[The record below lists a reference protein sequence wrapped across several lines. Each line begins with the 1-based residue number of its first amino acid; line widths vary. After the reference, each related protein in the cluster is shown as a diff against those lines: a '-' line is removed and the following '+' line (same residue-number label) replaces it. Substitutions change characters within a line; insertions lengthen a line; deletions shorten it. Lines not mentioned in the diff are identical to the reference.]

1 MSIGSGLLYPPAL
14 MQEFDEDSIQTK
26 IIRTLLIVISTIL
39 PTFLLFDGFLRSFDW
54 INLLICVLTCVL
66 NAYLVHSI
74 NTHKSAAYLPSFLF
88 LLVCYLIIGIRS
100 TGTALTVV
108 AGVNAAVA
116 FVCAITML
124 WVLITC
130 WVAPHEGS
138 DSARPSTPVEVLGIV
153 LLALLALGLRL
164 YQIDVLPATHL
175 LEARYGLDA
184 RAVLERNEWNPI
196 ALTFDQHGHL
206 FSVVLAMAM
215 TLFGDS
221 FVAIRSASAIIGSA
235 TVLLLYIA
243 TRRFFD
249 VRTAWLASLAFV
261 AMAIHLEFSRIATS
275 TILDAFLVCAV
286 LAFLAIGWDT
296 GRRRGYVLAGL
307 ALGLCQYTY
316 HTGKIIP
323 VVFAI
328 WLSVVAIQ
336 NWELVRLRLGALTM
350 MWGIA
355 LAVSLPMFWTI
366 ATHWD
371 TYVPAIQAVSI
382 LNESDIAGLTWL
394 QRIANDLQTPPW
406 LVLITGVRDALAA
419 FIAVPVR
426 DGYDVGL
433 AILTLPS
440 AVLFLIGTL
449 LMIRE
454 YDDPRYWLLFLGM
467 MAAVGVAAITIN
479 TPAAQRMMF
488 ATPFVAMVVGIGLA
502 QSSRWLR
509 LEWIQSDWSLP
520 HWFIQTIGIT
530 LAIGIAGYDANNYL
544 INNRNAAIQRA
555 DAMAS
560 AIGNTVAAF
569 PDGSTAY
576 AFTEPF
582 LRYDGNPILVFQAP
596 HVRGIDVP
604 QPLTNVP
611 PWVLDGPKQ
620 IFVFAPERSSELAL
634 IRSFYPGGQED
645 RVFRQN
651 GETILLYYVLDG
663 IPALKT
669 P

>member
-1 MSIGSGLLYPPAL
+1 
-14 MQEFDEDSIQTK
+14 
-26 IIRTLLIVISTIL
+26 
-39 PTFLLFDGFLRSFDW
+39 
-54 INLLICVLTCVL
+54 
-66 NAYLVHSI
+66 
-74 NTHKSAAYLPSFLF
+74 
-88 LLVCYLIIGIRS
+88 
-100 TGTALTVV
+100 
-108 AGVNAAVA
+108 
-116 FVCAITML
+116 
-124 WVLITC
+124 
-130 WVAPHEGS
+130 
-138 DSARPSTPVEVLGIV
+138 
-153 LLALLALGLRL
+153 
-164 YQIDVLPATHL
+164 
-175 LEARYGLDA
+175 
-184 RAVLERNEWNPI
+184 
-196 ALTFDQHGHL
+196 
-206 FSVVLAMAM
+206 
-215 TLFGDS
+215 
-221 FVAIRSASAIIGSA
+221 
-235 TVLLLYIA
+235 
-243 TRRFFD
+243 
-249 VRTAWLASLAFV
+249 
-261 AMAIHLEFSRIATS
+261 
-275 TILDAFLVCAV
+275 
-286 LAFLAIGWDT
+286 
-296 GRRRGYVLAGL
+296 
-307 ALGLCQYTY
+307 
-316 HTGKIIP
+316 
-323 VVFAI
+323 
-328 WLSVVAIQ
+328 
-336 NWELVRLRLGALTM
+336 
-350 MWGIA
+350 
-355 LAVSLPMFWTI
+355 
-366 ATHWD
+366 
-371 TYVPAIQAVSI
+371 
-382 LNESDIAGLTWL
+382 
-394 QRIANDLQTPPW
+394 
-406 LVLITGVRDALAA
+406 
-419 FIAVPVR
+419 
-426 DGYDVGL
+426 
-433 AILTLPS
+433 
-440 AVLFLIGTL
+440 LIGTL

>member
-1 MSIGSGLLYPPAL
+1 
-14 MQEFDEDSIQTK
+14 
-26 IIRTLLIVISTIL
+26 
-39 PTFLLFDGFLRSFDW
+39 
-54 INLLICVLTCVL
+54 
-66 NAYLVHSI
+66 
-74 NTHKSAAYLPSFLF
+74 
-88 LLVCYLIIGIRS
+88 
-100 TGTALTVV
+100 
-108 AGVNAAVA
+108 
-116 FVCAITML
+116 
-124 WVLITC
+124 
-130 WVAPHEGS
+130 
-138 DSARPSTPVEVLGIV
+138 
-153 LLALLALGLRL
+153 
-164 YQIDVLPATHL
+164 
-175 LEARYGLDA
+175 
-184 RAVLERNEWNPI
+184 
-196 ALTFDQHGHL
+196 
-206 FSVVLAMAM
+206 
-215 TLFGDS
+215 
-221 FVAIRSASAIIGSA
+221 
-235 TVLLLYIA
+235 
-243 TRRFFD
+243 
-249 VRTAWLASLAFV
+249 
-261 AMAIHLEFSRIATS
+261 MAIHLEFSRIATS

-366 ATHWD
+366 AIHWD

-394 QRIANDLQTPPW
+394 QRIANDLQIPPW

-604 QPLTNVP
+604 QPLTSVP

>member
-1 MSIGSGLLYPPAL
+1 MSIGAGLLYPPAL

-26 IIRTLLIVISTIL
+26 IIRSLLIIISTIL
-39 PTFLLFDGFLRSFDW
+39 PTFLLFDGFLRTFDW
-54 INLLICVLTCVL
+54 INILICLLTCLL
-66 NAYLVHSI
+66 NAYLVLSI
-74 NTHKSAAYLPSFLF
+74 NQHKAAAYLPSFLF
-88 LLVCYLIIGIRS
+88 LSVCYLIIGVRC
-100 TGTALTVV
+100 TGTEPTLI
-108 AGVNAAVA
+108 AGVNASVS
-116 FVCAITML
+116 FLCAATMV
-124 WVLITC
+124 WIMITC

-138 DSARPSTPVEVLGIV
+138 DSASPLTPVEVLGIV

-175 LEARYGLDA
+175 LEARYCLDA
-184 RAVLERNEWNPI
+184 RAVLERNEWNPL
-196 ALTFDQHGHL
+196 ALTFDQHGHF
-206 FSVVLAMAM
+206 FSVVLALAM
-215 TLFGDS
+215 QLFGDS
-221 FVAIRSASAIIGSA
+221 FVAVRTASAIIGSA
-235 TVLLLYIA
+235 TVLLLYVA

-261 AMAIHLEFSRIATS
+261 AMAIHLEFSRIAMS
-275 TILDAFLVCAV
+275 TVLDAFLLCAV

-296 GRRRGYVLAGL
+296 GRRRGYVLAGI
-307 ALGLCQYTY
+307 ALGMCQYTY
-316 HTGKIIP
+316 HSGKIIP
-323 VVFAI
+323 VIFAI
-328 WLSVVAIQ
+328 WLCIVAIQ

-366 ATHWD
+366 AIHWE
-371 TYVPAIQAVSI
+371 TYLPAIQAISMFGD
-382 LNESDIAGLTWL
+382 SDVIGISWL
-394 QRIANDLQTPPW
+394 QRIATDQQMPPW
-406 LVLITGVRDALAA
+406 LVLLSGMRDALAA

-433 AILTLPS
+433 AMLTLPS
-440 AVLFLIGTL
+440 AVLFLIGVL

-467 MAAVGVAAITIN
+467 MAAVTVAAITIN

-488 ATPFVAMVVGIGLA
+488 VTPFVAIVVGIGLA

-520 HWFIQTIGIT
+520 NWLIQTIGIA

-544 INNRNAAIQRA
+544 VNNRNAAIQPA

-560 AIGNTVAAF
+560 AIGSTIESF

-582 LRYDGNPILVFQAP
+582 LRFEGNPILAFQAP
-596 HVRGIDVP
+596 HVRGVDVR
-604 QPLTNVP
+604 QPLTSAP

-620 IFVFAPERSSELAL
+620 IFLFAPQRSSELAL
-634 IRSFYPGGQED
+634 IRAYYPGGKEE

-651 GETILLYYVLDG
+651 GETILIYYVIDG

>member
-1 MSIGSGLLYPPAL
+1 MSLGAGLLYPPAL

-26 IIRTLLIVISTIL
+26 IIRSLLIFISTIL
-39 PTFLLFDGFLRSFDW
+39 PTLLLFDGFLRSFDW
-54 INLLICVLTCVL
+54 LNILICGLTCLL
-66 NAYLVHSI
+66 NAYLVHAI
-74 NTHKSAAYLPSFLF
+74 NHHKSAPYLPSFLF
-88 LLVCYLIIGIRS
+88 LTVCYLVIGVRC
-100 TGTALTVV
+100 TGTQLTLI
-108 AGVNAAVA
+108 AGVNASAAFMCAVA
-116 FVCAITML
+116 ML
-124 WVLITC
+124 WVLMSC

-138 DSARPSTPVEVLGIV
+138 AAANPLTPVEVLGIV
-153 LLALLALGLRL
+153 LLALIALGLRV
-164 YQIDVLPATHL
+164 YQLDVLPATHL
-175 LEARYGLDA
+175 LEARFGLDA
-184 RAVLERNEWNPI
+184 RAVLARNEWNPI
-196 ALTFDQHGHL
+196 ALTFDQHGHF
-206 FSVVLAMAM
+206 FSVLLALAMQ
-215 TLFGDS
+215 LFGDS
-221 FVAIRSASAIIGSA
+221 FSAIRTTSAVIGSS
-235 TVLLLYIA
+235 TVVLLYVA

-275 TILDAFLVCAV
+275 TVLDAFLLCAV

-296 GRRRGYVLAGL
+296 GRRRGYVAAGV
-307 ALGLCQYTY
+307 ALGFCQYTY

-328 WLSVVAIQ
+328 WLCMVAIQ
-336 NWELVRLRLGALTM
+336 NWELVRMRLGALTM

-355 LAVSLPMFWTI
+355 LAVSFPMFWTI
-366 ATHWD
+366 ATHWVD
-371 TYVPAIQAVSI
+371 YVPAIQAVSVFSA
-382 LNESDIAGLTWL
+382 SDVAGETWL
-394 QRIANDLQTPPW
+394 QRIATDVQLPSW
-406 LVLITGVRDALAA
+406 VVLLSGVRDALAA

-433 AILTLPS
+433 AMLTLPS
-440 AVLFLIGTL
+440 AVLFLIGIL

-454 YDDPRYWLLFLGM
+454 YDDPRYWLLFLGL
-467 MAAVGVAAITIN
+467 MAAVSIAALTIN

-488 ATPFVAMVVGIGLA
+488 VTPFVAIIVGIGLA

-520 HWFIQTIGIT
+520 NWLIQTIGIT

-544 INNRNAAIQRA
+544 INNRNAAIQPA

-560 AIGNTVAAF
+560 AIGSTIESL
-569 PDGSTAY
+569 PDRSTAY

-582 LRYDGNPILVFQAP
+582 LRYNGNPILAFQAP
-596 HVRGIDVP
+596 HVRGVDVP
-604 QPLTNVP
+604 QPLTSAP
-611 PWVLDGPKQ
+611 PWVLEGPKHV
-620 IFVFAPERSSELAL
+620 FLFAPQRSSELAL
-634 IRSFYPGGQED
+634 IRSYYPGGKEE

-651 GETILLYYVLDG
+651 GETILLYYVVDG